1 MSKTEIVNEIYEK
14 LVSDL
19 IESRANAGFYLLKMA
34 IVVLDAKNKLSK
46 RLWNRW
52 IKDTRIKLKATQA
65 KKFITVAQTCQNGG
79 QLTDL
84 LNKSGIE
91 KTYEVCKIQDL
102 QKQEKFAAQII
113 DVPFTVKQVKLAVQK
128 IEFENIEPNQA
139 IEEVQNMPK
148 PKSSNSEKQTVS
160 KVEYEKLKND
170 YEILQKEKQELEI
183 KLKQLE
189 KNKSNSDSK
198 NSNNNVVSG
207 QQSFE
212 FPK

>member
-19 IESRANAGFYLLKMA
+19 IESRTHAGFYILKMA
-34 IVVLDAKNKLSK
+34 NVVLDAKNKLSK
-46 RLWNRW
+46 RLWNQW
-52 IKDTRIKLKATQA
+52 IRDTRIKLKSTQA
-65 KKFITVAQTCQNGG
+65 KKLVTIAKTCQNRG

-102 QKQEKFAAQII
+102 QKQEEFAAQVI

-128 IEFENIEPNQA
+128 IQSENKEPNQA

-148 PKSSNSEKQTVS
+148 PKSSNSEKKTVS
-160 KVEYEKLKND
+160 KVEYDKLKND

-183 KLKQLE
+183 KLKELE
-189 KNKSNSDSK
+189 KNKPNSDSK
-198 NSNNNVVSG
+198 NSNNNDVAG
-207 QQSFE
+207 QQRLAFLN
-212 FPK
+212 